1 MIKTFLPNYT
11 KKIAFALYLVAVV
24 FSCIANVDSFV
35 TGWEAGRN
43 SAKESLQKEKAIEKN
58 ISNII
63 PEKDEVRYTWISLA
77 FSFTGLLMYI
87 FSKEKVEDE
96 YMQLL
101 RIKALTWSIVLTWL
115 AVIFTMIFIT
125 PLEGLYVL
133 QFQLVA
139 FLGTFAY
146 LKRSE

>member
-1 MIKTFLPNYT
+1 
-11 KKIAFALYLVAVV
+11 
-24 FSCIANVDSFV
+24 
-35 TGWEAGRN
+35 
-43 SAKESLQKEKAIEKN
+43 
-58 ISNII
+58 
-63 PEKDEVRYTWISLA
+63 
-77 FSFTGLLMYI
+77 MYI
-87 FSKEKVEDE
+87 FAKEKVEDE

-101 RIKALTWSIVLTWL
+101 RVKALTWSIVLTWL
-115 AVIFTMIFIT
+115 AVIFTMVFIA

>member
-24 FSCIANVDSFV
+24 FSCIANVDSFLSGYHAAS
-35 TGWEAGRN
+35 TKAEYN
-43 SAKESLQKEKAIEKN
+43 PENITYDSIPNNLEK
-58 ISNII
+58 
-63 PEKDEVRYTWISLA
+63 RYTWISLA

-87 FSKEKVEDE
+87 FAKEKVEDE
-96 YMQLL
+96 FIDNL
-101 RIKALTWSIVLTWL
+101 RVKSLTLSIIITWI
-115 AVIFTMIFIT
+115 AVIFTMIVIE

-139 FLGTFAY
+139 YLACFAF
-146 LKRSE
+146 LKRKNND

>member
-24 FSCIANVDSFV
+24 FSCIANVDSFLSGYHDAS
-35 TGWEAGRN
+35 T
-43 SAKESLQKEKAIEKN
+43 KAEYNPKN
-58 ISNII
+58 ITYDRI
-63 PEKDEVRYTWISLA
+63 PNNLEKRYTWISLA

-115 AVIFTMIFIT
+115 AVIFTMTFIS

-139 FLGTFAY
+139 FLGSFAC
-146 LKRSE
+146 LKRFE

>member
-24 FSCIANVDSFV
+24 FSCIANVDSFLSGYHAAS
-35 TGWEAGRN
+35 TKAEYN
-43 SAKESLQKEKAIEKN
+43 PENITYDSIPNNLEK
-58 ISNII
+58 
-63 PEKDEVRYTWISLA
+63 RYTWISLA

-139 FLGTFAY
+139 FLGSFAC
-146 LKRSE
+146 LKRFE

>member
-24 FSCIANVDSFV
+24 FSCIANVDSFLSGYHDAS
-35 TGWEAGRN
+35 TKAEYN
-43 SAKESLQKEKAIEKN
+43 PENITYDSIPNNLEK
-58 ISNII
+58 
-63 PEKDEVRYTWISLA
+63 RYTWISLA

-115 AVIFTMIFIT
+115 AVIFTMIFIS

-139 FLGTFAY
+139 FLGSFAC
-146 LKRSE
+146 LKRFE